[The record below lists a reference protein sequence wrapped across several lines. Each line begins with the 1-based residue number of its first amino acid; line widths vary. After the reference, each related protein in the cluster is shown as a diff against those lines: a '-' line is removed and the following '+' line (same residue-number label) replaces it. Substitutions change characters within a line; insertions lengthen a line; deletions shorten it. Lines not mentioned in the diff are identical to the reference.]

1 MTTKPKASAT
11 NVRPIA
17 PTKPLQVIEA
27 TEINRHPSPRLGTAA
42 EVRME
47 MARLYREARTGQMG
61 VGDATKLAYLLTQCH
76 GSAIWSQTVVGV
88 MAPPWDRRNGATS
101 GSA

>member
-61 VGDATKLAYLLTQCH
+61 VGDATKLAYLLTQL
-76 GSAIWSQTVVGV
+76 
-88 MAPPWDRRNGATS
+88 ATLMRIDDLEQRT
-101 GSA
+101 AALERVLKLEAKK